1 MKDAPATVDGGTL
14 HAIMAMNLIRHGGM
28 DCLLTSLASTLR
40 VNRAFAHPRRRPA
53 GWSAAAV
60 RAFGT
65 LLILT
70 SSIGNKCAEAQSAA
84 NVLLV
89 VNSTSAASG
98 SVSRYYAE
106 RRGVP
111 QDNVC
116 SITTPATESISRA
129 DYLAQ
134 IEQPIWQCIA
144 GLRAHDRI
152 LYIVLTKDVPIRI
165 SGTGGRAGTY
175 ASVDSELT
183 LLYRRRSG
191 QQAPV
196 AGFVPNPY
204 YAGSGPIASIKPF
217 SHELQDIYL
226 VTRLDGFTVQDAI
239 ALIDRAT
246 TPSRAGRFILDERAT
261 LIDSGGDRWLRSA
274 AERLREQGLGDRV
287 ELDESTKVL
296 TKEADVLGYYS
307 WGSNDPAIQIRDFE
321 LQFVP
326 GAIAGMFVSTDGRT
340 FKEPPATWRPSNDGR
355 RESIFGGSHQSL
367 VGDLIRA
374 GVTGASGFV
383 DEPFLDA
390 TIRPEILFPAYVSG
404 RNLAESYYAA
414 MPYLSWQSLVIG
426 DPLCAPFPH
435 TPLDTLAIDPGL
447 DAATELPG
455 YFAKRRL
462 ATETASLNKDAAALF
477 VRAESRTARKDSAGV
492 RQALEAAVAADPRF
506 TTARLALATTAEE
519 ANDHDKA
526 VAQYRAILGYAPNDS
541 VALNNLAYSLAV
553 HLNKPEDALPFAQRA
568 IAVLQ
573 APQFYDTLAWI
584 QHLLKQDTAAAAT
597 IRIARSA
604 TTLDPDVVWH
614 AAVIFAAVN
623 DLPRATAE
631 LNLALKIKPELADR
645 DDVKKLRQQLSPAA
659 K

>member
-1 MKDAPATVDGGTL
+1 
-14 HAIMAMNLIRHGGM
+14 MAVNLIRYAGM
-28 DCLLTSLASTLR
+28 GCVLTSLASTLR
-40 VNRAFAHPRRRPA
+40 VNRAFARLRRRPA
-53 GWSAAAV
+53 GWSAATL

-70 SSIGNKCAEAQSAA
+70 SSIGNKCAEAQSPA

-98 SVSRYYAE
+98 SISRYYAE

-129 DYLAQ
+129 DYVAQ

-144 GLRAHDRI
+144 GLRAQDRI
-152 LYIVLTKDVPIRI
+152 LYIVLTKDVPIRV
-165 SGTGGRAGTY
+165 SGTGGRTGTN

-183 LLYRRRSG
+183 LLYRRRTG

-196 AGFVPNPY
+196 AGFVSNPY
-204 YAGSGPIASIKPF
+204 YAGSSPIASIKPF

-246 TPSRAGRFILDERAT
+246 TPSRDGRFVLDERAT
-261 LIDSGGDRWLRSA
+261 LVDSGGDRWLRSA
-274 AERLREQGLGDRV
+274 AERLRELGLGDRV
-287 ELDESTKVL
+287 QLDESTKVL
-296 TKEADVLGYYS
+296 TKEAGVLGYYS

-321 LQFVP
+321 MQFVP
-326 GAIAGMFVSTDGRT
+326 GAIAGMFVSTDART
-340 FKEPPATWRPSNDGR
+340 FKEPPAAWRPSNDGR

-374 GVTGASGFV
+374 GVTGAAGHV

-404 RNLAESYYAA
+404 RNLAEAYYAA
-414 MPYLSWQSLVIG
+414 MPYLSWQTLVIG
-426 DPLCAPFPH
+426 DPLCGPFPH
-435 TPLDTLAIDPGL
+435 APLETLAIDPGL
-447 DAATELPG
+447 DAPTELPG

-462 ATETASLNKDAAALF
+462 ATLGTSLNKDAAAFF
-477 VRAESRTARKDSAGV
+477 VRAESRTARKDTAGV
-492 RQALEAAVAADPRF
+492 RQALEAAVAAEPRF
-506 TTARLALATTAEE
+506 TLARLQLAEAAE
-519 ANDHDKA
+519 AADDA
-526 VAQYRAILGYAPNDS
+526 DRAATQFRAILGYAPNDAI
-541 VALNNLAYSLAV
+541 ALNNLAWNLATRQ
-553 HLNKPEDALPFAQRA
+553 NKAEEALPFAQRA
-568 IAVLQ
+568 IAVIKT
-573 APQFYDTLAWI
+573 PQFFDTLAWI
-584 QHLLKQDTAAAAT
+584 QHLLKQDAEAAAN
-597 IRIARSA
+597 IRIARS
-604 TTLDPDVVWH
+604 TNSLDPDLLWH
-614 AAVIFAAVN
+614 AAVIYAAVK
-623 DLPRATAE
+623 DVPRAAAE
-631 LNLALKIKPELADR
+631 LTLALKIKPDLADR
-645 DDVKKLRQQLSPAA
+645 DDVKKLRQQLLPES

>member
-1 MKDAPATVDGGTL
+1 
-14 HAIMAMNLIRHGGM
+14 MAVNLIKHAGM
-28 DCLLTSLASTLR
+28 GCVLTSLASTLG
-40 VNRAFAHPRRRPA
+40 VNRAFVHLRCRPA
-53 GWSAAAV
+53 GWSAASV
-60 RAFGT
+60 RAVGT

-98 SVSRYYAE
+98 SISRYYAE

-116 SITTPATESISRA
+116 SITTPANESISRA

-165 SGTGGRAGTY
+165 SGTGGRAGTN

-183 LLYRRRSG
+183 LLYRRRTG

-204 YAGSGPIASIKPF
+204 YAGSGPIANVKPF

-246 TPSRAGRFILDERAT
+246 TPSRDGRFVLDERAA
-261 LIDSGGDRWLRSA
+261 LVDSGGDRWLRSA

-287 ELDESTKVL
+287 QLDESTKVL
-296 TKEADVLGYYS
+296 TKEAGVLGYYS

-321 LQFVP
+321 MQFVP

-340 FKEPPATWRPSNDGR
+340 FKEPPAAWRPSNDGR

-374 GVTGASGFV
+374 GVTGAAGHV

-390 TIRPEILFPAYVSG
+390 TIRPEILFPAYASG
-404 RNLAESYYAA
+404 RNLAEAYYAA
-414 MPYLSWQSLVIG
+414 MPYLSWQTLIIG

-435 TPLDTLAIDPGL
+435 ALLATLAIDPGL
-447 DAATELPG
+447 DSATELPG

-462 ATETASLNKDAAALF
+462 ATFEASLNKDAAALF
-477 VRAESRTARKDSAGV
+477 ARAESRKSRKDPAGV
-492 RQALEAAVAADPRF
+492 RQALEAAVAVEPRF
-506 TTARLALATTAEE
+506 TVARLQLAAAAQE
-519 ANDHDKA
+519 AGDYD
-526 VAQYRAILGYAPNDS
+526 RAITQFRAVLGYAPNDP
-541 VALNNLAYSLAV
+541 VALNDLAYNLAV
-553 HLNKPEDALPFAQRA
+553 HQNKPEEALPFVQRA
-568 IAVLQ
+568 IAILKT
-573 APQFYDTLAWI
+573 PQFYDTLAWI
-584 QHLLKQDTAAAAT
+584 QHLRKQDTEAAAS
-597 IRIARSA
+597 IRIARS
-604 TTLDPDVVWH
+604 TNSQDPDILWH
-614 AAVIFAAVN
+614 AAVIYASVKE
-623 DLPRATAE
+623 LPRDAAE
-631 LNLALKIKPELADR
+631 LDLALKVKPDLADR
-645 DDVKKLRQQLSPAA
+645 EDVKQLRQQLLDA

>member
-1 MKDAPATVDGGTL
+1 
-14 HAIMAMNLIRHGGM
+14 MAVNLIRYAGM
-28 DCLLTSLASTLR
+28 GCVLTSLASTLR
-40 VNRAFAHPRRRPA
+40 VNRAFARLRRRPA
-53 GWSAAAV
+53 GWSAATL

-70 SSIGNKCAEAQSAA
+70 SSIGNKCAEAQSPA

-98 SVSRYYAE
+98 SISRYYAE

-129 DYLAQ
+129 DYVAQ

-144 GLRAHDRI
+144 GLRAQDRI
-152 LYIVLTKDVPIRI
+152 LYIVLTKDVPIRV
-165 SGTGGRAGTY
+165 SGTGGRTGTN

-183 LLYRRRSG
+183 LLYRRRTG

-196 AGFVPNPY
+196 AGFVSNPY

-246 TPSRAGRFILDERAT
+246 TPSRDGRFVLDERAT
-261 LIDSGGDRWLRSA
+261 LVDSGGDRWLRSA
-274 AERLREQGLGDRV
+274 AERLRELGLGDRV
-287 ELDESTKVL
+287 QLDESTKVL
-296 TKEADVLGYYS
+296 TKEAGVLGYYS

-321 LQFVP
+321 MQFVP
-326 GAIAGMFVSTDGRT
+326 GAIAGMFVSTDART
-340 FKEPPATWRPSNDGR
+340 FKEPPAAWRPSNDGR

-374 GVTGASGFV
+374 GVTGAAGHV

-404 RNLAESYYAA
+404 RNLAEAYYAA
-414 MPYLSWQSLVIG
+414 MPYLSWQTLVIG
-426 DPLCAPFPH
+426 DPLCGPFPH
-435 TPLDTLAIDPGL
+435 APLETLAIDPGL
-447 DAATELPG
+447 DAPTELPG

-462 ATETASLNKDAAALF
+462 ATLGTSLNKDAAAFF
-477 VRAESRTARKDSAGV
+477 VRAESRTARKDTAGV
-492 RQALEAAVAADPRF
+492 RQALEAAVAAEPRF
-506 TTARLALATTAEE
+506 TLARLQLAEAAE
-519 ANDHDKA
+519 AADDA
-526 VAQYRAILGYAPNDS
+526 DRAATQFRAILGYAPNDAI
-541 VALNNLAYSLAV
+541 ALNNLAWNLATRQ
-553 HLNKPEDALPFAQRA
+553 NKPEDALPFAQRA
-568 IAVLQ
+568 IAVIKT
-573 APQFYDTLAWI
+573 PQFFDTLAWI
-584 QHLLKQDTAAAAT
+584 QHLLKQDAEAAAN
-597 IRIARSA
+597 IRIARS
-604 TTLDPDVVWH
+604 TNSLDPDLLWH
-614 AAVIFAAVN
+614 AAVIYAAVK
-623 DLPRATAE
+623 DVPRAAAE
-631 LNLALKIKPELADR
+631 LTLALKIKPDLADR
-645 DDVKKLRQQLSPAA
+645 DDVKKLRQQLLPDS

>member
-1 MKDAPATVDGGTL
+1 V
-14 HAIMAMNLIRHGGM
+14 IQ
-28 DCLLTSLASTLR
+28 
-40 VNRAFAHPRRRPA
+40 AFVRPPRRPA
-53 GWSAAAV
+53 GWSTAAV
-60 RAFGT
+60 RSFGT

-129 DYLAQ
+129 DYVAQ
-134 IEQPIWQCIA
+134 IEQPIWQCISS
-144 GLRAHDRI
+144 LRAHDRI

-165 SGTGGRAGTY
+165 SGTGGRAGTN

-183 LLYRRRSG
+183 LLYRRRTG

-204 YAGSGPIASIKPF
+204 YAGSGPIAGIKPF

-239 ALIDRAT
+239 GLVDRAT
-246 TPSRAGRFILDERAT
+246 TPSRDGRFVLDERAA

-287 ELDESTKVL
+287 VLDESTKVL
-296 TKEADVLGYYS
+296 TKEAGVLGYYS

-321 LQFVP
+321 MQFVP

-340 FKEPPATWRPSNDGR
+340 FKEPPAGWRPSNDGR

-374 GVTGASGFV
+374 GVTGAAGHV

-390 TIRPEILFPAYVSG
+390 TIRPEILFPAYASG
-404 RNLAESYYAA
+404 RNLAEAYYAA
-414 MPYLSWQSLVIG
+414 MPYLSWQTLVIG

-435 TPLDTLAIDPGL
+435 TPLATLAIDPGL
-447 DAATELPG
+447 DNSTELPG
-455 YFAKRRL
+455 YFSKRRL
-462 ATETASLNKDAAALF
+462 ASMGSASNKDAVAAF
-477 VRAESRTARKDSAGV
+477 VRAESRMARKDSAGV
-492 RQALEAAVAADPRF
+492 RQAIEAAIAADPRF
-506 TTARLALATTAEE
+506 TAARLQLATAAEE
-519 ANDHDKA
+519 ASEHEAA
-526 VAQYRAILGYAPNDS
+526 VAQYRAILGYAPNEPI
-541 VALNNLAYSLAV
+541 ALNNLAYSLATR
-553 HLNKPEDALPFAQRA
+553 LNKPEEALPFAQRA
-568 IAVLQ
+568 VAVLK
-573 APQFYDTLAWI
+573 APPFYDTLGWI
-584 QHLLKQDTAAAAT
+584 QHLLKQDAEAAAT
-597 IRIARSA
+597 IRIARS
-604 TTLDPDVVWH
+604 TNSLDPDLLWH

-631 LNLALKIKPELADR
+631 LTLALKAKPELAER

>member
-1 MKDAPATVDGGTL
+1 M
-14 HAIMAMNLIRHGGM
+14 AINLFRYARM
-28 DCLLTSLASTLR
+28 DCVLTSLASTLR
-40 VNRAFAHPRRRPA
+40 VSRSFARLRCRPA
-53 GWSAAAV
+53 GWSAAAL

-70 SSIGNKCAEAQSAA
+70 SSIGNKCAEAQSPA

-116 SITTPATESISRA
+116 SITTAAAESISRA
-129 DYLAQ
+129 DYATQ

-165 SGTGGRAGTY
+165 SGTGGRTGTN

-183 LLYRRRSG
+183 LLYRRRTG

-204 YAGSGPIASIKPF
+204 FAGSGPIASIKPF
-217 SHELQDIYL
+217 SHESQDIYL
-226 VTRLDGFTVQDAI
+226 VTRLDGFTLQDAI

-246 TPSRAGRFILDERAT
+246 TPTRDGRFVLDERAA
-261 LIDSGGDRWLRSA
+261 LVDSGGDRWLRTA
-274 AERLREQGLGDRV
+274 AERLRELGLDDRV
-287 ELDESTKVL
+287 ELDESTKVV
-296 TKEADVLGYYS
+296 TKEAGVLGYYS

-340 FKEPPATWRPSNDGR
+340 FKEPPPAWRPSNDGR

-374 GVTGASGFV
+374 GVTGAAGHV
-383 DEPFLDA
+383 DEPYLDA
-390 TIRPEILFPAYVSG
+390 TIRPEILFPAYASG
-404 RNLAESYYAA
+404 RNLAEAYYAA
-414 MPYLSWQSLVIG
+414 MPYVSWQTLVLG

-435 TPLDTLAIDPGL
+435 TPLATLAIDPGL
-447 DAATELPG
+447 DAPTELPG

-462 ATETASLNKDAAALF
+462 ATFGASFNKDAAAFF

-492 RQALEAAVAADPRF
+492 RQALEAAVAAEPRF
-506 TTARLALATTAEE
+506 TTARLQLATAAEE
-519 ANDHDKA
+519 AGEA
-526 VAQYRAILGYAPNDS
+526 ERAIAQFRAILGYAPNDPI
-541 VALNNLAYSLAV
+541 ALNNLAYNLATRQ
-553 HLNKPEDALPFAQRA
+553 NKPEEALPFVQRA
-568 IAVLQ
+568 IAVIK

-584 QHLLKQDTAAAAT
+584 QHLLKQDAEAAAS
-597 IRIARSA
+597 IRIARS
-604 TTLDPDVVWH
+604 TNSMDPDLLWH
-614 AAVIFAAVN
+614 AAVIYAAVN
-623 DLPRATAE
+623 DVPRAIAE
-631 LNLALKIKPELADR
+631 LTLALKVKPDLADR
-645 DDVKKLRQQLSPAA
+645 DDVKKLRQQLTPAG

>member
-1 MKDAPATVDGGTL
+1 
-14 HAIMAMNLIRHGGM
+14 MAVNLIRHGGM
-28 DCLLTSLASTLR
+28 GRVLTSLASTLR
-40 VNRAFAHPRRRPA
+40 VNRAFVHLRYRPA
-53 GWSAAAV
+53 GWSAAIV
-60 RAFGT
+60 RVCGT
-65 LLILT
+65 LLILS
-70 SSIGNKCAEAQSAA
+70 SSIGNKCAEAQSAT

-129 DYLAQ
+129 DYQTQ

-165 SGTGGRAGTY
+165 SGTGGRSGTN

-183 LLYRRRSG
+183 LLYRRRTG

-204 YAGSGPIASIKPF
+204 YAGTGPIANIKPF

-246 TPSRAGRFILDERAT
+246 TPSRAGRFVLDERAA
-261 LIDSGGDRWLRSA
+261 LVDSGGDRWLRAA

-296 TKEADVLGYYS
+296 AKEASVLGYYS

-321 LQFVP
+321 MQFVP

-340 FKEPPATWRPSNDGR
+340 FKEPPAAWRPSNDGR

-374 GVTGASGFV
+374 GVTGAAGHV

-414 MPYLSWQSLVIG
+414 MPYLSWQTLVIG

-435 TPLDTLAIDPGL
+435 TPLATLAIDPGL

-462 ATETASLNKDAAALF
+462 ATLSASLNKDAAALY
-477 VRAESRTARKDSAGV
+477 VRAESRTARKDTAGT
-492 RQALEAAVAADPRF
+492 RQALEAAVTAEPRF
-506 TTARLALATTAEE
+506 TLARLQLATAAEE
-519 ANDHDKA
+519 AGDNERAAAHF
-526 VAQYRAILGYAPNDS
+526 RAILGYAPNDPL
-541 VALNNLAYSLAV
+541 ALNNLAYNLAAYQ
-553 HLNKPEDALPFAQRA
+553 NKPEEALPFAQRA
-568 IAVLQ
+568 IAVIKT
-573 APQFYDTLAWI
+573 PQSYDTLAWV
-584 QHLLKQDTAAAAT
+584 QHLLKQDTEAAAT
-597 IRIARSA
+597 MRIARS
-604 TTLDPDVVWH
+604 TNSMDPDVLWH

-631 LNLALKIKPELADR
+631 LNLALKVKPELADR
-645 DDVKKLRQQLSPAA
+645 DDVKKLRQQLSPTN